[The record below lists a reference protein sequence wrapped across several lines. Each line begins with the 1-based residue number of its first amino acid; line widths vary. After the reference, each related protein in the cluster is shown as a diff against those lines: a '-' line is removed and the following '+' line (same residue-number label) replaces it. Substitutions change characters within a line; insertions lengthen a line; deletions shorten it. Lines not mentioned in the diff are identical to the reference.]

1 MMKNNIYSVL
11 KRPLITEKSNF
22 QNTKLNQVAFEV
34 DLKATKPMIKEAVE
48 LIFNVE
54 VIRVNVMVVPA
65 KKKMAGV
72 SRRLVSR
79 RKPYKK
85 AVITLAPGDSIDIF
99 EGVY

>member
-1 MMKNNIYSVL
+1 MKKNIYSVL

-34 DLKATKPMIKEAVE
+34 DSKATKPMIKEAVE

-54 VIRVNVMVVPA
+54 VLRVNVMVMPA

-72 SRRLVSR
+72 SRRLVNR
-79 RKPYKK
+79 RRQYKK
-85 AVITLAPGDSIDIF
+85 AIVTLAPGDTIDIF